1 MVPAYDNVTRMTA
14 SRYDIVTIGGGL
26 GASALARAMAERG
39 AKVLVLEQERR
50 FRDRV
55 RGEYVCP
62 WGVAEAKELGIF
74 EILRRNCAVELP
86 WSDLGFG
93 PRNLLQTTPQQLP
106 GLSFSH
112 PEMQEALLAAAEAV
126 GAEVRRGVTVE
137 RIETG
142 QQPVVVAATNGRTER
157 IAARLIVA
165 ADGRGS
171 QGRKWGGFTVE
182 RNAQPFLF
190 AGVLLTDVSARQDM
204 GVFIFNSDLGTI
216 GVVIPQGKARYR
228 AYLGYPTTVDYR
240 LQGSE
245 KLGLFFS
252 ESAKVAPVFAE
263 FHAASKSIGP
273 LASFDG
279 GDSWVS
285 HPYRNGVALIGD
297 AASTSDPSF
306 GQGMSLTLRDVRVLR
321 DELLRDSDWD
331 QAGHRYAEHHDVYFH
346 NCHTATV
353 WFRQVFQEQS
363 PEAALRRQRALP
375 LIAEDLTRVP
385 DHIFSG
391 PEMPLGDS
399 VRSRFFG
406 ES

>member
-1 MVPAYDNVTRMTA
+1 MTA

-62 WGVAEAKELGIF
+62 WGVAEAKELGIS
-74 EILRRNCAVELP
+74 EILCRNCAVELP
-86 WSDLGFG
+86 WTDLGFG
-93 PRNLLQTTPQQLP
+93 PRNLLETTPQQLP

-137 RIETG
+137 RIETD
-142 QQPVVVAATNGRTER
+142 QQPVVVAAADGHSER

-171 QGRKWGGFTVE
+171 QARKWGGFTLE
-182 RNAQPFLF
+182 KNAQPFLF
-190 AGVLLTDVSARQDM
+190 AGVLLTEVSARQDM
-204 GVFIFNSDLGTI
+204 GVFIFNSELGTI

-228 AYLGYPTTVDYR
+228 AYLGYPTTVNYR
-240 LQGSE
+240 LQGSD

-263 FHAASKSIGP
+263 FHSAAKSIGP

-279 GDSWVS
+279 GDSWVN
-285 HPYRNGVALIGD
+285 HPYRGGVALIGD
-297 AASTSDPSF
+297 AAATSDPSF

-331 QAGHRYAEHHDVYFH
+331 QAGHGYAEQHDVYFH

-353 WFRQVFQEQS
+353 WLRQVFQEQS

-391 PEMPLGDS
+391 PEMPLDDS

>member
-1 MVPAYDNVTRMTA
+1 MTA

-39 AKVLVLEQERR
+39 AKVLVLEQECR

-74 EILRRNCAVELP
+74 EILRSNCAGELP
-86 WSDLGFG
+86 WTDLGFG
-93 PRNLLQTTPQQLP
+93 PRNLLETTPQQLP

-126 GAEVRRGVTVE
+126 NAQVRRGVTVE

-142 QQPVVVAATNGRTER
+142 QQPVVVAAADGRTER

-171 QGRKWGGFTVE
+171 QARKWGGFTVE
-182 RNAQPFLF
+182 KNAQPFLF
-190 AGVLLTDVSARQDM
+190 GGVLLTDVSARQDLT
-204 GVFIFNSDLGTI
+204 VFIFNSDLGTI
-216 GVVIPQGKARYR
+216 GALVPQGKARYR
-228 AYLGYPTTVDYR
+228 AYFGYPTTADYR

-263 FHAASKSIGP
+263 FYAVAKSIGP

-279 GDSWVS
+279 GDFWVN

-306 GQGMSLTLRDVRVLR
+306 GQGMSLALRDVRVLR
-321 DELLRDSDWD
+321 DELLRNSDWD
-331 QAGHRYAEHHDVYFH
+331 QAGHRYADQHGAYFH

-363 PEAALRRQRALP
+363 PQAALRRQRALP

-391 PEMPLGDS
+391 PEMPLSDS

>member
-1 MVPAYDNVTRMTA
+1 MTA

-74 EILRRNCAVELP
+74 ETLRRNCACELP
-86 WSDLGFG
+86 WADLGFG
-93 PRNLLQTTPQQLP
+93 PRNLPETPPQQLP

-112 PEMQEALLAAAEAV
+112 AEMQEALLAAAEAV

-142 QQPVVVAATNGRTER
+142 QQPVVVAAAEGHAER

-171 QGRKWGGFTVE
+171 QARKWGGFTLE
-182 RNAQPFLF
+182 KNAQPFLF
-190 AGVLLTDVSARQDM
+190 AGVLLTDVWAREDM

-228 AYLGYPTTVDYR
+228 AYLGYPATADYR

-252 ESAKVAPVFAE
+252 ESAKVAPVFAKL
-263 FHAASKSIGP
+263 HAAAKSIGP

-279 GDSWVS
+279 GDSWVN
-285 HPYRNGVALIGD
+285 HPYRSGVALIGD
-297 AASTSDPSF
+297 AAATSDPSF

-321 DELLRDSDWD
+321 DELLRNSDWD
-331 QAGHRYAEHHDVYFH
+331 QAGHRYAEQHDAYFH
-346 NCHTATV
+346 NCHTATI

-375 LIAEDLTRVP
+375 LITEDLTRIP

>member
-1 MVPAYDNVTRMTA
+1 MTA

-55 RGEYVCP
+55 RGEYICP
-62 WGVAEAKELGIF
+62 WGVAEAKELGIS

-86 WSDLGFG
+86 WIDLGFG

-142 QQPVVVAATNGRTER
+142 QQPVVAAVTNGNTER
-157 IAARLIVA
+157 IAARIIVA

-182 RNAQPFLF
+182 KNAQPFLF
-190 AGVLLTDVSARQDM
+190 AGVLLTDVSAREDM
-204 GVFIFNSDLGTI
+204 GVFLFNSDLGTI

-228 AYLGYPTTVDYR
+228 AYLGYPTTADYR

-263 FHAASKSIGP
+263 FHSAAKSIGP

-279 GDSWVS
+279 GDSWVN

-331 QAGHRYAEHHDVYFH
+331 QAGHRYAVEHDVYFH
-346 NCHTATV
+346 SCHTATV

>member
-1 MVPAYDNVTRMTA
+1 MTA

-62 WGVAEAKELGIF
+62 WGVTEAKELGILDL
-74 EILRRNCAVELP
+74 LRRNCAGELP
-86 WSDLGFG
+86 WTDLGFG
-93 PRNLLQTTPQQLP
+93 PRNLLETTPQQLP

-142 QQPVVVAATNGRTER
+142 QQPVVVAAADGHTER

-171 QGRKWGGFTVE
+171 QARKWGGFTLE
-182 RNAQPFLF
+182 KNAQPFLF

-263 FHAASKSIGP
+263 FHAAS
-273 LASFDG
+273 
-279 GDSWVS
+279 
-285 HPYRNGVALIGD
+285 
-297 AASTSDPSF
+297 TSDPSF

-321 DELLRDSDWD
+321 DELLHNSDWD
-331 QAGHRYAEHHDVYFH
+331 QAGHRYAEQHDAYFH

-353 WFRQVFQEQS
+353 WFRQIFQEQS

-375 LIAEDLTRVP
+375 LITEDLTRVP

-391 PEMPLGDS
+391 PEMPLDDS

>member
-1 MVPAYDNVTRMTA
+1 MTA

-62 WGVAEAKELGIF
+62 WGVAEAKELGIS
-74 EILRRNCAVELP
+74 EILCRNCAVELP
-86 WSDLGFG
+86 WTDLGFG
-93 PRNLLQTTPQQLP
+93 PRNLLETTPQQLP

-137 RIETG
+137 RIETD
-142 QQPVVVAATNGRTER
+142 QQPVVVAAADGRSER

-171 QGRKWGGFTVE
+171 QARKWGGFTLE
-182 RNAQPFLF
+182 KNAQPFLF
-190 AGVLLTDVSARQDM
+190 AGVLLTEVSARQDM
-204 GVFIFNSDLGTI
+204 GVFIFNSELGTI

-228 AYLGYPTTVDYR
+228 AYLGYPTTVNYR
-240 LQGSE
+240 LQGSD

-263 FHAASKSIGP
+263 FHSAAKSIGP

-279 GDSWVS
+279 GDSWVN
-285 HPYRNGVALIGD
+285 HPYRGGVALIGD
-297 AASTSDPSF
+297 AAATSDPSF

-331 QAGHRYAEHHDVYFH
+331 QAGHGYAEQHDVYFH

-353 WFRQVFQEQS
+353 WLRQVFQEQS

-391 PEMPLGDS
+391 PEMPLDDS

>member
-1 MVPAYDNVTRMTA
+1 MTA

-62 WGVAEAKELGIF
+62 WGVAEAKELGIS
-74 EILRRNCAVELP
+74 EILCRNCAVELP
-86 WSDLGFG
+86 WTDLGFG
-93 PRNLLQTTPQQLP
+93 PRNLLETTPQQLP
-106 GLSFSH
+106 GLSFSQ

-137 RIETG
+137 RIETD
-142 QQPVVVAATNGRTER
+142 QQPVVVAAADGRSER

-171 QGRKWGGFTVE
+171 QARKWGGFTVE
-182 RNAQPFLF
+182 KNAQPFLF
-190 AGVLLTDVSARQDM
+190 AGVLLTDVSARQDL
-204 GVFIFNSDLGTI
+204 GVFMFNSDLGTI

-228 AYLGYPTTVDYR
+228 AYLGYPMTADYR
-240 LQGSE
+240 VQGSE

-263 FHAASKSIGP
+263 FHSASKSIGP

-279 GDSWVS
+279 GDSWVN
-285 HPYRNGVALIGD
+285 HPYRGGVALIGD

-331 QAGHRYAEHHDVYFH
+331 QAGHRYAEQHDAYFH

-391 PEMPLGDS
+391 PEMPLDDS

>member
-1 MVPAYDNVTRMTA
+1 MTA

-26 GASALARAMAERG
+26 GASVLARAMAERG

-74 EILRRNCAVELP
+74 ELLRRNCASELP
-86 WSDLGFG
+86 WADLGFG
-93 PRNLLQTTPQQLP
+93 PRNLLKTTPQQLP

-126 GAEVRRGVTVE
+126 SAEVRRGVTVE

-142 QQPVVVAATNGRTER
+142 QQPFVVAAADGRTER

-165 ADGRGS
+165 ADGRSS
-171 QGRKWGGFTVE
+171 QTRKWGGFTVE
-182 RNAQPFLF
+182 KNAQPFLF

-216 GVVIPQGKARYR
+216 GTLIPQSKSRYR
-228 AYLGYPTTVDYR
+228 AYLGYPTTADYR

-245 KLGLFFS
+245 KLALFFS

-263 FHAASKSIGP
+263 FHAAAKSIGP

-279 GDSWVS
+279 GDFWVN

-321 DELLRDSDWD
+321 DELLRNSDWD
-331 QAGHRYAEHHDVYFH
+331 QAGHRYAEQHDAYFH
-346 NCHTATV
+346 SCHTATV

-391 PEMPLGDS
+391 PEMPLDDS

>member
-1 MVPAYDNVTRMTA
+1 MTA

-39 AKVLVLEQERR
+39 AKVLVLEQERC

-74 EILRRNCAVELP
+74 ELLRRNCAGELP
-86 WSDLGFG
+86 WADLGFG
-93 PRNLLQTTPQQLP
+93 PRNLLETTPQQLP

-112 PEMQEALLAAAEAV
+112 PEMQEALLAAAEAAS
-126 GAEVRRGVTVE
+126 AEVRRGVTVE

-142 QQPVVVAATNGRTER
+142 QQPVVVAAADGRTER

-171 QGRKWGGFTVE
+171 QVRKWGGFTLE
-182 RNAQPFLF
+182 KNAQPFLF
-190 AGVLLTDVSARQDM
+190 AGVLLTDVSARKDM

-228 AYLGYPTTVDYR
+228 AYLGYPTTADYR

-263 FHAASKSIGP
+263 FHAAAKSIGP
-273 LASFDG
+273 LASFT
-279 GDSWVS
+279 
-285 HPYRNGVALIGD
+285 
-297 AASTSDPSF
+297 AA
-306 GQGMSLTLRDVRVLR
+306 
-321 DELLRDSDWD
+321 
-331 QAGHRYAEHHDVYFH
+331 
-346 NCHTATV
+346 
-353 WFRQVFQEQS
+353 
-363 PEAALRRQRALP
+363 
-375 LIAEDLTRVP
+375 I
-385 DHIFSG
+385 SG
-391 PEMPLGDS
+391 
-399 VRSRFFG
+399 
-406 ES
+406 

>member
-1 MVPAYDNVTRMTA
+1 MTA
-14 SRYDIVTIGGGL
+14 SRHDIVTIGGGL
-26 GASALARAMAERG
+26 GAAALARAMAEGG

-50 FRDRV
+50 FKDRV
-55 RGEYVCP
+55 RGEYICP
-62 WGVAEAKELGIF
+62 WGVAEAKELGIL
-74 EILRRNCAVELP
+74 ELLRRNCAGELS
-86 WSDLGFG
+86 WVDLGFG
-93 PRNLLQTTPQQLP
+93 PRNLLETTPQQLP

-112 PEMQEALLAAAEAV
+112 PEMQETLLAAAEAS

-137 RIETG
+137 RIETS
-142 QQPVVVAATNGRTER
+142 QQPVVEAAANGRTER

-171 QGRKWGGFTVE
+171 QARKWGGFTLE
-182 RNAQPFLF
+182 RNSQPFLF
-190 AGVLLTDVSARQDM
+190 AGVLLTDVSARQDL
-204 GVFIFNSDLGTI
+204 GVFIFNSDLGTV
-216 GVVIPQGKARYR
+216 GALIPQTKARYR
-228 AYLGYPTTVDYR
+228 AYLGYPTTADYR
-240 LQGSE
+240 LQGNE

-252 ESAKVAPVFAE
+252 ESAKVAPVFTE
-263 FHAASKSIGP
+263 FHAAAKSIGP

-279 GDSWVS
+279 GDFWVN
-285 HPYRNGVALIGD
+285 HPYRNGITLIGD

-321 DELLRDSDWD
+321 DELLRNSDWD
-331 QAGHRYAEHHDVYFH
+331 QAGHRYAEQHDVYFH

-391 PEMPLGDS
+391 PEMPVDDS

>member
-1 MVPAYDNVTRMTA
+1 MTA

-62 WGVAEAKELGIF
+62 WGVAEAKELGIS
-74 EILRRNCAVELP
+74 EILCRNCAVELP
-86 WSDLGFG
+86 WTDLGFG
-93 PRNLLQTTPQQLP
+93 PRNLLETTPQQLP

-137 RIETG
+137 RIETD
-142 QQPVVVAATNGRTER
+142 QQPVVVAAADGRSER

-171 QGRKWGGFTVE
+171 QARKWGGFTLE
-182 RNAQPFLF
+182 KNAQPFLF
-190 AGVLLTDVSARQDM
+190 AGVLLTEVSARQDM
-204 GVFIFNSDLGTI
+204 GVFIFNSELGTI

-228 AYLGYPTTVDYR
+228 AYLGYPTTVNYR
-240 LQGSE
+240 LQGSD

-263 FHAASKSIGP
+263 FHSASKSIGP

-279 GDSWVS
+279 GDSWVN
-285 HPYRNGVALIGD
+285 HPYRGGVALIGD
-297 AASTSDPSF
+297 AAATSDPSF

-331 QAGHRYAEHHDVYFH
+331 QAGHGYAEQHDVYFH

-353 WFRQVFQEQS
+353 WLRQVFQEQS

-391 PEMPLGDS
+391 PEMPLDDS

>member
-1 MVPAYDNVTRMTA
+1 MTA

-55 RGEYVCP
+55 RGEYICP

-74 EILRRNCAVELP
+74 ELLRRNCASELP
-86 WSDLGFG
+86 WVDPGFG
-93 PRNLLQTTPQQLP
+93 PRNLLETTPQQLP

-112 PEMQEALLAAAEAV
+112 SEMQEALLAAAEAA

-137 RIETG
+137 RLETG
-142 QQPVVVAATNGRTER
+142 QQPVVVAAANGRTER

-171 QGRKWGGFTVE
+171 QARKWGGFTLE
-182 RNAQPFLF
+182 KNAQPFLF
-190 AGVLLTDVSARQDM
+190 AGILLTDVSAREDM

-216 GVVIPQGKARYR
+216 GALIPQGKARYR
-228 AYLGYPTTVDYR
+228 AYFGYPTTADYR

-252 ESAKVAPVFAE
+252 ESARVAPVFAE
-263 FHAASKSIGP
+263 FYAAAKSIGP

-279 GDSWVS
+279 GDFWVS

-306 GQGMSLTLRDVRVLR
+306 GQGMSLALRDVRVLR
-321 DELLRDSDWD
+321 DELLRNLDWD
-331 QAGHRYAEHHDVYFH
+331 QAGHLYAEQHGAYFH
-346 NCHTATV
+346 NCHTATI

-391 PEMPLGDS
+391 PEMPLDDS

>member
-1 MVPAYDNVTRMTA
+1 MTA

-55 RGEYVCP
+55 RGEYICP
-62 WGVAEAKELGIF
+62 WGVAEAKELGIS
-74 EILRRNCAVELP
+74 EILCRNCAVELP
-86 WSDLGFG
+86 WIDLGFG
-93 PRNLLQTTPQQLP
+93 PRNLLETTPQQLP

-142 QQPVVVAATNGRTER
+142 QQPVAVAVTNGNTER
-157 IAARLIVA
+157 IAARIIVA
-165 ADGRGS
+165 SDGRGS
-171 QGRKWGGFTVE
+171 QARKWGGFTAE
-182 RNAQPFLF
+182 KNAQPFLF
-190 AGVLLTDVSARQDM
+190 AGVLLTNVCAREDM
-204 GVFIFNSDLGTI
+204 GVFLFNSDLGTI

-228 AYLGYPTTVDYR
+228 AYLGYPTTADYR

-263 FHAASKSIGP
+263 FHSASKSIGP

-279 GDSWVS
+279 GDSWVN

-331 QAGHRYAEHHDVYFH
+331 QAGHRYAEQHDVYFH